1 MTDHYRFELSSRIR
15 RSNSKYPTSRLR
27 IGTNARPT
35 KKISFGIP
43 PLKFSISATRQTYL
57 GPSFMID
64 YHSYT
69 HNLSS
74 CEIKDEGTKKCL
86 LLLLFKLR

>member
-64 YHSYT
+64 YR
-69 HNLSS
+69 
-74 CEIKDEGTKKCL
+74 EIKDEGTKKCL